1 MAHNPV
7 AQRNSSGSAITPATV
22 GILAGL
28 DEIDGLGKT
37 GIHRRLFR
45 PIIPARSDFV
55 YARLC
60 YNRRASMRT
69 ALVVLF
75 FALVVVA
82 GCRSSSSA

>member
-1 MAHNPV
+1 MHGQETDRRGFDEAPP
-7 AQRNSSGSAITPATV
+7 ARLIAPATV

-55 YARLC
+55 YAR
-60 YNRRASMRT
+60 A
-69 ALVVLF
+69 VL
-75 FALVVVA
+75 
-82 GCRSSSSA
+82 